1 MNQQQPIKRK
11 NPFELKFEQE
21 QEEIKAKE
29 QEVEEEVEYEED
41 YEPEVVVQKP
51 VAPKKT
57 QKVVQRQTYVR
68 EEIVDRQKYTST
80 MDVALRRRIKVFCAQ
95 RGIMFAKFVEDACRE
110 KLNKEGN
117 R

>member
-21 QEEIKAKE
+21 QEEIKEKE
-29 QEVEEEVEYEED
+29 QKIEQENEVEED
-41 YEPEVVVQKP
+41 YEEEIIVQKPIQQKKVQRVVQK
-51 VAPKKT
+51 
-57 QKVVQRQTYVR
+57 QTYIP
-68 EEIVDRQKYTST
+68 EESVDRQKYTST
-80 MDVALRRRIKVFCAQ
+80 MDVMLRRRIKVFCAQ

-110 KLNKEGN
+110 KLNREGN